1 MYFLYKKQIL
11 TKWNFKPILHIGS
24 DNWIPT
30 IQLFSPN
37 YSNSLNSIWKPE
49 NERIRI
55 PNSAIRTQL
64 FEQFEQYTNS
74 LTNYKLFAI
83 FVIRICLLS
92 HILAIIFI
100 NVNESM
106 TLQCIFCTKNKFL
119 QSGILI
125 QSSSLDLIIG
135 FLLFS
140 YSALTIRIVR
150 IVFGNQK
157 MNEYE
162 YRIPLFGPNYSN
174 SRIVRIIRSNTAC
187 NHYILPE

>member
-1 MYFLYKKQIL
+1 M
-11 TKWNFKPILHIGS
+11 
-24 DNWIPT
+24 
-30 IQLFSPN
+30 
-37 YSNSLNSIWKPE
+37 
-49 NERIRI
+49 
-55 PNSAIRTQL
+55 
-64 FEQFEQYTNS
+64 NS

-83 FVIRICLLS
+83 FVIRICLWS

-125 QSSSLDLIIG
+125 QPSSLDLIIG

-174 SRIVRIIRSNTAC
+174 NRIVWIIRSNTAVDIKQSF
-187 NHYILPE
+187 ILRRLNCLESDETWVRSCVMVRKKALHIIHSILGY

>member
-1 MYFLYKKQIL
+1 MLERIVEFDRIRNTKYIRILKIHRIPNTEYIRFLK
-11 TKWNFKPILHIGS
+11 
-24 DNWIPT
+24 
-30 IQLFSPN
+30 
-37 YSNSLNSIWKPE
+37 
-49 NERIRI
+49 NEQIRI
-55 PNSAIRTQL
+55 PNSAIQTQL

-150 IVFGNQK
+150 IVRIVFGTHK

-174 SRIVRIIRSNTAC
+174 SRIVRIIRPNTEP
-187 NHYILPE
+187 NLT

>member
-1 MYFLYKKQIL
+1 M
-11 TKWNFKPILHIGS
+11 
-24 DNWIPT
+24 
-30 IQLFSPN
+30 
-37 YSNSLNSIWKPE
+37 NSLSN
-49 NERIRI
+49 
-55 PNSAIRTQL
+55 Q
-64 FEQFEQYTNS
+64 
-74 LTNYKLFAI
+74 KLYAI
-83 FVIRICLLS
+83 FVIRICLLC
-92 HILAIIFI
+92 HILVIIFI

-174 SRIVRIIRSNTAC
+174 SRIVRIIRSNTEITIQEDFLLTF
-187 NHYILPE
+187 HV

>member
-1 MYFLYKKQIL
+1 M
-11 TKWNFKPILHIGS
+11 
-24 DNWIPT
+24 
-30 IQLFSPN
+30 
-37 YSNSLNSIWKPE
+37 NSLS
-49 NERIRI
+49 
-55 PNSAIRTQL
+55 
-64 FEQFEQYTNS
+64 
-74 LTNYKLFAI
+74 NYKLFAI
-83 FVIRICLLS
+83 FVIRLCLFS
-92 HILAIIFI
+92 HILVIIFI

-174 SRIVRIIRSNTAC
+174 SRIVRIIRPNTVCHPAAVDPGPHPPPRLLIILFVGLLSRAGAHLCSNSIGC
-187 NHYILPE
+187 IMIYLCSINRCGQVCS

>member
-1 MYFLYKKQIL
+1 M
-11 TKWNFKPILHIGS
+11 
-24 DNWIPT
+24 
-30 IQLFSPN
+30 
-37 YSNSLNSIWKPE
+37 NSLS
-49 NERIRI
+49 
-55 PNSAIRTQL
+55 
-64 FEQFEQYTNS
+64 
-74 LTNYKLFAI
+74 NYKLFAI
-83 FVIRICLLS
+83 FVIRLCLLS
-92 HILAIIFI
+92 HISVIILI

-162 YRIPLFGPNYSN
+162 YRILLFGPNYSN
-174 SRIVRIIRSNTAC
+174 SRIVRIIRSNTGLNTIFNQLSSPHSSRSDHHLQLTMSSLAF
-187 NHYILPE
+187 YKLGPQKVVISRQLKAVISEAEGGGFQRLALLELLSEQFMLSLK

>member
-1 MYFLYKKQIL
+1 M
-11 TKWNFKPILHIGS
+11 
-24 DNWIPT
+24 
-30 IQLFSPN
+30 
-37 YSNSLNSIWKPE
+37 NSLS
-49 NERIRI
+49 
-55 PNSAIRTQL
+55 
-64 FEQFEQYTNS
+64 
-74 LTNYKLFAI
+74 NYKWYAI

-92 HILAIIFI
+92 HILVIIFI

-162 YRIPLFGPNYSN
+162 YRIPLFGPNCSN
-174 SRIVRIIRSNTAC
+174 SWIVRIIRSNTALLVTIIFC
-187 NHYILPE
+187 QNNSSEARLRSLWLTHEEGGKWLTLHVYFSCLNW